1 MKRKTK
7 AAIKLPET
15 SNVRINFAGYNL
27 PPDGKSTL
35 AVLPNERT
43 KESGFSVSN
52 KWSSVAALVRKGI
65 KREECQDTAAVF
77 TCEDFL
83 VAGVFDGYAGLG
95 GTIVSDSMANHM
107 IEICLEQ
114 GKRLAGNPDAKALL
128 VNAAGRLADDTFP
141 PELTGGFWGS
151 TGMVA
156 LVLPDGTFSLAAIAD
171 SAVYVVGQR
180 SVKRMLNYDTVLTHD
195 LSYAPAIGMDLDQYS
210 RCRNYVM
217 NTIERSGASNC
228 HVETGTGTLRK
239 GESIV
244 LVSDGITKNLGI
256 IVQKEKSR
264 MVAKDVGGCR
274 DLRRIIAGKRYGL
287 AIAIANEISARTE
300 KCTVKG
306 ESARVTVSKNE
317 VLAIQDDDI
326 SVVSISLKAS
336 KQLK

>member
-1 MKRKTK
+1 
-7 AAIKLPET
+7 
-15 SNVRINFAGYNL
+15 
-27 PPDGKSTL
+27 
-35 AVLPNERT
+35 
-43 KESGFSVSN
+43 
-52 KWSSVAALVRKGI
+52 VRKGI
-65 KREECQDTAAVF
+65 KREECQDSAAVF

-83 VAGVFDGYAGLG
+83 AAGVFDGYAGLG
-95 GTIVSDSMANHM
+95 GTLVSEGVANHLV
-107 IEICLEQ
+107 EVCLE
-114 GKRLAGNPDAKALL
+114 KSKTLAKDLDAKALL
-128 VNAAGRLADDTFP
+128 LDAAGRLADDTFP
-141 PELTGGFWGS
+141 GNLGTFYGS

-171 SAVYVVGQR
+171 SAVYIVGQR

-274 DLRRIIAGKRYGL
+274 DLRRIITGKRYD
-287 AIAIANEISARTE
+287 IANTIMGEISRRRENNCEKKEQARI
-300 KCTVKG
+300 V
-306 ESARVTVSKNE
+306 VSENE
-317 VLAIQDDDI
+317 LLVLQDDDLSI
-326 SVVSISLKAS
+326 VTISLKTP
-336 KQLK
+336 K